1 MQLLELIEPIEH
13 FKLILLFKNSS
24 LLINI
29 HTHKPHNNDEWSIQN
44 LHAHFEKLNPLFNYS
59 VGLHPWHIDSNT
71 VKEELV
77 QIKVASWKKN
87 VLAIGECGLDRIC
100 STDFKLQEKVF
111 IEQILWAN
119 EIAKPLII
127 HCVKAHHETLVLL
140 KEYSRSSPVIFH
152 GFNNKL
158 ETANKI
164 LEQGYYLSFGKHL
177 FNPAI
182 ENIFS
187 KISLEKIFLETDDSD
202 AAIDNIYKQAAK
214 IKNMSTEQLSLQI
227 KKNLENILKKTKF

>member
-1 MQLLELIEPIEH
+1 M
-13 FKLILLFKNSS
+13 
-24 LLINI
+24 
-29 HTHKPHNNDEWSIQN
+29 
-44 LHAHFEKLNPLFNYS
+44 
-59 VGLHPWHIDSNT
+59 
-71 VKEELV
+71 
-77 QIKVASWKKN
+77 KVASWQKN

-140 KEYSRSSPVIFH
+140 KEYNRTSPVIFH

-158 ETANKI
+158 DTANKV
-164 LEQGYYLSFGKHL
+164 LEHGYYLSFGKHL
-177 FNPAI
+177 YNPAI

-202 AAIDNIYKQAAK
+202 TGIDDIYKQAAK
-214 IKNMSTEQLSLQI
+214 IKNMSSEQLSLQI
-227 KKNLENILKKTKF
+227 KKNLECILNKTKI